1 MKDMH
6 LYGRKSISNLLAI
19 MSKTEWD
26 KRLLSEEAWSFT
38 LAPNV
43 LTWVKLR
50 IQIADLLLQLVDGP
64 R

>member
-1 MKDMH
+1 MVVK
-6 LYGRKSISNLLAI
+6 KKSNLLEI

-26 KRLLSEEAWSFT
+26 KRLLSEEACSFT

-43 LTWVKLR
+43 LAWVKLR
-50 IQIADLLLQLVDGP
+50 IQIVDLLLQLVDGP